1 MSNNTPVFEYDV
13 PVVDEP
19 EVLASE
25 QTEET
30 VAAPKKNVAARL
42 FAALFVVLAI
52 GSLVLPL
59 AFIKGTALQS
69 GQLLGLLYLFMD
81 TVAASSKLFDVI
93 PTLVTANGFLS
104 QLAAISVYVLAL
116 CLVLTIVCGVVAIFS
131 TKNAPCRLR
140 AAVFFFTF
148 GFAFYAACTFGM
160 LMEAGNDWL
169 ACLEYMS
176 LAAAGVG
183 LFTYFV
189 LGAAKGKGAWVT
201 LIQLLFSLAVSGVVG
216 VFVTQ
221 KGNGVAQLC
230 ETIGLASA
238 WDIVVMAVI
247 SVLIVNVTIAVLR
260 LQTKKGLALD
270 LIRYILQV
278 LLAGVV
284 AAAAFMYPTEDM
296 LKYAAIG
303 AAAVSVLQF
312 IIWLFQKGCARKR
325 VKATPVVEEEQQP
338 VEETPALVEEFI
350 REEFAE
356 ALPYEGGPVEGVE
369 IAQEIVASPVCV
381 APTVEVQTAGYDF
394 YNSKS
399 FDPFIALLTN
409 EERNQFTEL
418 FILKYK
424 GAMPEIPDYVVG
436 GDNKQFFRKLFIY
449 LGQYRDSIPDGL
461 LAKIYKFAVRM

>member
-1 MSNNTPVFEYDV
+1 MSNNTPVFEYDA

-19 EVLASE
+19 EVLAPT
-25 QTEET
+25 QTEEPEAT
-30 VAAPKKNVAARL
+30 PVKKNVAARI

-52 GSLVLPL
+52 ASLVLPL
-59 AFIKGTALQS
+59 SFIKGATLES
-69 GQLLGLLYLFMD
+69 GKLLGLLYLFMD
-81 TVAASSKLFDVI
+81 TIAASDKLFGIV
-93 PTLVTANGFLS
+93 PTLVETSGLLG
-104 QLAAISVYVLAL
+104 QLAAASVYVLAL
-116 CLVLTIVCGVVAIFS
+116 CLVLTILCGVIAIFS
-131 TKNAPCRLR
+131 TKNAPLRLR

-160 LMEAGNDWL
+160 LKARGNEWT
-169 ACLEYMS
+169 ACFEYMS

-183 LFTYFV
+183 LLTYFV
-189 LGAAKGKGAWVT
+189 LGAAKGKRAWVN
-201 LIQLLFSLAVSGVVG
+201 LIQLLFSVAVSGVVG

-221 KGNGVAQLC
+221 TDSAAKELVSTL
-230 ETIGLASA
+230 GLGSA
-238 WDIVVMAVI
+238 WDIVVIAIVA
-247 SVLIVNVTIAVLR
+247 VLILNVAIAFLR

-270 LIRYILQV
+270 LIRYILEV
-278 LLAGVV
+278 ILAGVIV
-284 AAAAFMYPTEDM
+284 AAAFMYTTEDM

-303 AAAVSVLQF
+303 AAAVSVLQ
-312 IIWLFQKGCARKR
+312 IVIWIFQRKCANKTA
-325 VKATPVVEEEQQP
+325 KVVEEEAP
-338 VEETPALVEEFI
+338 VEEEPAPVEEFV

-369 IAQEIVASPVCV
+369 IAQEVTPTVCV
-381 APTVEVQTAGYDF
+381 VPPVEVQTAGYDF

-399 FDPFIALLTN
+399 FDPFIAMLTS

-424 GAMPEIPDYVVG
+424 GAMPEIPDYAVG

-449 LGQYRDSIPDGL
+449 LGQYRDIIPDGL